1 MCIKCEP
8 HIAADICH
16 ECEDCANQKFH
27 KCWHTAKFANYYSW
41 KFPAHIGK
49 QDNDCSTLAVPN
61 GNIKRKVN
69 CVNGKHVL
77 KVSCLPGYTLYGR
90 KKFTCN
96 GGITGPPGM
105 WPPSCVPDSGKCH
118 TMICVLYHTEMK
130 PTYHVI

>member
-1 MCIKCEP
+1 MQIKNFTNVG
-8 HIAADICH
+8 ILQNLLIITH
-16 ECEDCANQKFH
+16 ENFL
-27 KCWHTAKFANYYSW
+27 FII
-41 KFPAHIGK
+41 IGK

-61 GNIKRKVN
+61 GKIKRKVN